1 MSLEF
6 AGKQTLPI
14 PIEDV
19 WAYLLDVKK
28 VATCAP
34 GAQSL
39 QEIAPERWKA
49 VVSAPVGPVKTK
61 FTIDITRSGLQA
73 LEHMMVKGSGNAP
86 GSTVD
91 ATGKI
96 WLKALTSDSTQMDWH
111 ASVTVSGTL
120 ANIGV
125 QLLKGT
131 IEKLTGQFFECLK
144 RSMQAFYRRW

>member
-19 WAYLLDVKK
+19 WAYLLNVKK

-49 VVSAPVGPVKTK
+49 VVNAVAGPAKAT
-61 FTIDITRSGLQA
+61 FTIDITRSDLQA
-73 LEHMMVKGSGNAP
+73 PEYMALKGHGNAP

-91 ATGKI
+91 ASGEMR
-96 WLKALTSDSTQMDWH
+96 LKALTPDSTQMDWH
-111 ASVTVSGTL
+111 ASVTVSGVL